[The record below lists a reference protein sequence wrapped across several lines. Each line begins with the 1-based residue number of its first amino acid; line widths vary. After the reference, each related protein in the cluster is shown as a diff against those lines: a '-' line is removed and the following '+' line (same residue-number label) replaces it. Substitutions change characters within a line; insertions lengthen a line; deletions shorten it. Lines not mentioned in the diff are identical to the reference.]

1 VLDRNIRRRLA
12 DGLAEHYPSYV
23 ALEMFLID
31 HVGRELAM
39 ITPPEALP
47 LVVHRVLAAA
57 QAGGWLAEL
66 VEAAAD
72 DSPHSAAFRDV
83 RVKLRAAVPPAVAD
97 LDVVVVGPS
106 RLHALAEALRADDRV
121 GRVGCLPSVEAAR
134 SCLDAADALVVS
146 TEGPAPGGPLPAA
159 RLLPV
164 VLVETP
170 APGSGRPVAASLA
183 GSVTQ
188 IVVAAEPEETAR
200 RIVDHLVAVVTR

>member
-1 VLDRNIRRRLA
+1 MRRRLA
-12 DGLAEHYPSYV
+12 DGLGEHYPSYDL
-23 ALEMFLID
+23 LELFLID
-31 HVGRELAM
+31 HVGRELAR
-39 ITPPEALP
+39 ITAPDALP
-47 LVVHRVLAAA
+47 LVVHRVLVAAR
-57 QAGGWLAEL
+57 AGGWLADL

-83 RVKLRAAVPPAVAD
+83 RAALRTAVPPAVAVLAVTD

-146 TEGPAPGGPLPAA
+146 TEAPAPDGPLPAA

-183 GSVTQ
+183 GPVTQ
-188 IVVAAEPEETAR
+188 IVVAGEPEETAR